1 MNRSVNKGLVTIAA
15 TFLLG
20 VIGTTW
26 FLKFRGCKE
35 CKRREEEDLFSDNVE
50 LCDQSAF
57 DGSQRVD
64 KGDNIVETIEAEV
77 SKDEMYDGKEKQKD
91 EEDKFIIN
99 EEMRTSQEW
108 YRNDDKVNIKDADG
122 WRDNEDPEKFWK
134 ETPITKEDYII
145 RRNLS
150 TLSFNSKG
158 DKFDPFVEDVDL
170 L

>member
-1 MNRSVNKGLVTIAA
+1 MNHSVNKGLVTAAA

-20 VIGTTW
+20 VIGTAW
-26 FLKFRGCKE
+26 YLKSLGCKE
-35 CKRREEEDLFSDNVE
+35 CKRREEEELFGDSDGVE
-50 LCDQSAF
+50 QCDQSAF
-57 DGSQRVD
+57 DGSQRV
-64 KGDNIVETIEAEV
+64 EAEV
-77 SKDEMYDGKEKQKD
+77 SRDEMYDGEEKQ
-91 EEDKFIIN
+91 EEFVIN
-99 EEMRTSQEW
+99 EDMRTSQEW

-158 DKFDPFVEDVDL
+158 DKSDPFVVDDL

>member
-1 MNRSVNKGLVTIAA
+1 MNKSVNRGFLTAAA

-20 VIGTTW
+20 VVGTIW
-26 FLKFRGCKE
+26 YFKSQDCKE
-35 CKRREEEDLFSDNVE
+35 CKRRKDDELFSDNVE

-64 KGDNIVETIEAEV
+64 NIIENNLEEV
-77 SKDEMYDGKEKQKD
+77 NKDEMYVGEEKQKED
-91 EEDKFIIN
+91 EEEYVIN

-108 YRNDDKVNIKDADG
+108 YRNDDKVNIKDVDG
-122 WRDNEDPEKFWK
+122 WRDNENPEKFWK

-158 DKFDPFVEDVDL
+158 DKYDPFLDNEL